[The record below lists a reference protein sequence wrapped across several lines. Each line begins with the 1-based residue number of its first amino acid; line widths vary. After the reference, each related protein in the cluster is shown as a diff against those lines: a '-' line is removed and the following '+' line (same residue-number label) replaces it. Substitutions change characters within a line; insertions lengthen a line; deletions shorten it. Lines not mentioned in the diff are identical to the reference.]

1 MQIHDFRFVAGATH
15 TNLIFDVVVPFEVK
29 MSEAEIKSAVAEAVR
44 GIDPTYCTVLN
55 VDRS

>member
-1 MQIHDFRFVAGATH
+1 MQIHDFRFVAGTTH

-29 MSEAEIKSAVAEAVR
+29 MSEAEVKAAVAEKVKE
-44 GIDPTYCTVLN
+44 IDPTYCVVLN

>member
-29 MSEAEIKSAVAEAVR
+29 MSEAEIKAAVAEKVKE
-44 GIDPTYCTVLN
+44 IDPTYFIVIE
-55 VDRS
+55 VDRM